1 MGLTLTITNEERLPD
16 GGPLSV
22 LVAPDRGIDIGR
34 DPYLDWVL
42 PDPSRFISGKHCE
55 IRHRDGDY
63 WLTDVSTNGTYVNG
77 SETRP
82 SGPHRLRNG
91 DQLEIGRYAIT
102 VAIDGAEAGDSFG
115 ASGPSA
121 HQGDGFWSA
130 SAPATPSQEPRYAPE
145 PAAARQPMGLAP
157 DAMDW
162 MSDIAVAP
170 LQPPATEPFAEA
182 TPPPDVPPALHPA
195 AAPPAGPP
203 RTTAP
208 DPAEAAGFIE
218 AFCRGAGLQ
227 AQTVAH
233 HDPMAFAET
242 IGRLFTLQT
251 ASLQQLIAARAA
263 SKGLMRSANQTMIQ
277 AFENN
282 PLRFT
287 PTPEDA
293 LRIML
298 GPPSRSYLS
307 AEESVRQGF
316 DAVKRHQMDT
326 LAAMQ
331 EAALRLI
338 EELDPRQGEDTSK
351 PQGVLGLLG
360 SGKDRARVELVSK
373 WEAKTKGLD
382 RGMLDVFMA
391 YFAQAYDRAA
401 AKGRP
406 GG

>member
-1 MGLTLTITNEERLPD
+1 V
-16 GGPLSV
+16 S
-22 LVAPDRGIDIGR
+22 PDRGIDIGR

-55 IRHRDGDY
+55 IRHRDGHY

-82 SGPHRLRNG
+82 SGPHRLCNG
-91 DQLEIGRYAIT
+91 DQLEIGRYAIA
-102 VAIDGAEAGDSFG
+102 VAIGGAGAGESFG
-115 ASGPSA
+115 ASGPA
-121 HQGDGFWSA
+121 ARQGDELWS
-130 SAPATPSQEPRYAPE
+130 APE
-145 PAAARQPMGLAP
+145 PAASGFEPRCAPEPPIPRQPMSLAP

-162 MSDIAVAP
+162 MADIESAP
-170 LQPPATEPFAEA
+170 FQPPAVEQGIEIMPSQVPAPPQMQPRTPVATPRVQDEA
-182 TPPPDVPPALHPA
+182 TAAVPVDVM
-195 AAPPAGPP
+195 
-203 RTTAP
+203 
-208 DPAEAAGFIE
+208 GFVE
-218 AFCRGAGLQ
+218 AFCRGAGIQ
-227 AQTVAH
+227 TQTVAH
-233 HDPMAFAET
+233 HDPAAFAEM
-242 IGRLFTLQT
+242 IGQLFMLYT

-298 GPPSRSYLS
+298 GPPSKSYLP
-307 AEESVRQGF
+307 AHEAVRQGF
-316 DAVKRHQMDT
+316 DAVKRHQMDA

-331 EAALRLI
+331 AAALRMI
-338 EELDPRQGEDTSK
+338 EEVDPRQGEDAAK
-351 PQGVLGLLG
+351 PQGMRGLLG
-360 SGKDRARVELVSK
+360 SGKDRTRAELIAK

-391 YFAQAYDRAA
+391 YFTQAYDRIA
-401 AKGRP
+401 AKGRLD
-406 GG
+406 GS